1 MTERTSPARIAVLG
15 LLALALAM
23 GIGRFAFTPLFP
35 MMQQD
40 GTLDI
45 SGGSLLAA
53 ANFVGYWMG
62 ALSATALPLPPRNAL
77 RLALVATGIV
87 TAAMGLT
94 DAYWL
99 WLALRWLAGL
109 FSAWTLIVVSNHV
122 VKALADAGETRRQGW
137 VFAGV
142 GSGIALAGLACL
154 GFMVAGLSADAS
166 WIALGAGTLGMAAL
180 LSCLIGNE
188 VPSVRRRAG
197 ETASERAPLVW
208 RVVIAYGV
216 MGLGYIIPAT
226 YLPLMAREIVS
237 DPLVF
242 GWSWPVFGLAAALST
257 VAARDLFARYG
268 NRPVWAAAQA
278 VMALGLVLPALLPN
292 MATIILS
299 GLMVGGTFMVVTM
312 AGMKE
317 AHVIAPPGDVSRHIA
332 VLTAAF
338 ATGQIAGPPAA
349 SFLHGLTGSFSAG
362 LLAAAFLLLLTALPI
377 AMRRGYATSRGTAP
391 TR

>member
-1 MTERTSPARIAVLG
+1 MTDRISPARIAVLG

-45 SGGSLLAA
+45 AGGSLLAA
-53 ANFVGYWMG
+53 ANFLGYWMG
-62 ALSATALPLPPRNAL
+62 ALSAAALPLPPRNVL
-77 RLALVATGIV
+77 RLALLATGIV

-94 DAYWL
+94 EHYWL

-109 FSAWTLIVVSNHV
+109 FSAWTLIIVSNHV
-122 VKALADAGETRRQGW
+122 VKALADAGETHRQGW
-137 VFAGV
+137 VFTGV
-142 GSGIALAGLACL
+142 GCGIALAGLACL
-154 GFMVAGLSADAS
+154 GFMVMGFSADTS
-166 WIALGAGTLGMAAL
+166 WLALGGGTLGLAVL
-180 LSCLIGNE
+180 LCFLTGPE
-188 VPSVRRRAG
+188 VPALRRSTG
-197 ETASERAPLVW
+197 EGQREKAPLVW
-208 RVVIAYGV
+208 RIVAAYGI

-242 GWSWPVFGLAAALST
+242 GWSWPVFGCAAALST
-257 VAARDLFARYG
+257 IAARSLFARHG
-268 NRPVWAAAQA
+268 NRTVWAAAQA
-278 VMALGLVLPALLPN
+278 VMALGLLLPALLPN

-299 GLMVGGTFMVVTM
+299 GLMVGGTFMVITM

-317 AHVIAPPGDVSRHIA
+317 AHVIAPPGDVSRHIS

-338 ATGQIAGPPAA
+338 ATGQIIGPPAA
-349 SFLHGLTGSFSAG
+349 SFLHGLTGSFATG
-362 LLAAAFLLLLTALPI
+362 LLAAAALLLLTALPL
-377 AMRRGYATSRGTAP
+377 ALRPGHATGSARAP
-391 TR
+391 

>member
-1 MTERTSPARIAVLG
+1 MTERTSPARIAALG
-15 LLALALAM
+15 LLALVLAM

-40 GTLDI
+40 GALDI

-62 ALSATALPLPPRNAL
+62 ALSAANLPLPPRNAL

-99 WLALRWLAGL
+99 WIALRWLAGL

-122 VKALADAGETRRQGW
+122 VKALADAGETQRQGW

-154 GFMVAGLSADAS
+154 GFMVTGLSADAS
-166 WIALGAGTLGMAAL
+166 WLALGGGTLGLAAL
-180 LSCLIGNE
+180 LSFLIGGE
-188 VPSVRRRAG
+188 VPSTKRG
-197 ETASERAPLVW
+197 TGHEITEKAPLEW
-208 RVVIAYGV
+208 RVVIAYGA

-242 GWSWPVFGLAAALST
+242 GWSWPVFGLAAAFST
-257 VAARDLFARYG
+257 VAARKLFARHG

-278 VMALGLVLPALLPN
+278 VMALGLVLPALMPN
-292 MATIILS
+292 MASIILS

-338 ATGQIAGPPAA
+338 ATGQIIGPPAA
-349 SFLHGLTGSFSAG
+349 SYMHGLTGSFSAG
-362 LLAAAFLLLLTALPI
+362 LFLAALLLVLTALPI
-377 AMRRGYATSRGTAP
+377 TIRRGYATRRGTAP
-391 TR
+391 TP